1 MKYNLN
7 KLLLA
12 IVGLFLSTAALAHDF
27 VVNRIYYNILDQS
40 AKTVEVTYKK
50 TSIGPSNG
58 KKPRL
63 KHSRKFSTP
72 EYSGI
77 VRIPSSVTYNGTTYS
92 VTSIGNDAF
101 YNCKGLTSIT
111 IPNSV
116 TEISEDAFHGCS
128 NLTSIVVERS
138 NSKYDSRN
146 DCNAIIETS
155 TNTLVV
161 GGKNTVI
168 PNSVTSIGSEA
179 FYGCSGLTSITIP
192 NSVTSIGEWA
202 FYDCSGLTSITIP
215 NSVTDIYYRAF
226 DSCTSL
232 AELIIEEGT
241 ETLSLGYKSDYY
253 NILFYNCP
261 LEKLHLGRNLTSDYP
276 PFNHNSKLKE
286 ITIGNSVTEIGD
298 RAFYNCSNIHSLTI
312 GSGISS
318 IPSDAFNAKP
328 KKTIWLTNTPPEGYE
343 KVEGTVNY
351 VANNQY
357 SSLSNV
363 KVYPYL
369 SSIFEV
375 DGVKYVPVSP
385 SERTCDAIDC
395 AYSSAA
401 TDINISNTVSYKG
414 VAMTVKNINP
424 YTCYGNNFIK
434 SCTINFNGN
443 IGKYAFYA
451 CEDLESL
458 DISANNIGEYA
469 FNGCKSMKSLNISV
483 NDIGEYAF
491 NDCKSMKSLNISGN
505 NIGDYAFSGC
515 SAIENVKI
523 NTTTIGVSAFQNSA
537 TTKPA
542 IVSIEATSIAKSAFR
557 GCSAVN
563 TITLGNKLKTIG
575 NSAFYDCKGINAI
588 VIPNSV
594 TSLGESSFYNCSS
607 LTSATIG
614 NAVET
619 INSSTFYNCS
629 LLENI
634 TIGDGAKSIGN
645 NAFYGCKSLF
655 AIEIPKNVI
664 SIGNSAFEK
673 CSNLSD
679 VIIKDRIT
687 VLTLGSNNS
696 KPLFSDCPLDS
707 VYIGGD
713 ISYKKTSD
721 YGYSPFYNNKTLR
734 AVTISNKETEISEN
748 EFYGCA
754 NLKSVSI
761 GDRIMSIGNYAF
773 SGCSSLKSFAFG
785 SNLKTI
791 GKEAFSDC
799 SSLVKLSS
807 KATIPPICEPQAL
820 DDINKWEC
828 ELYVPDNAISAYKG
842 ANQWK
847 EFFFINPKK

>member
-12 IVGLFLSTAALAHDF
+12 IVGLLLSSTALAHDF
-27 VVNRIYYNILDQS
+27 EVNGIYYNYLDKS
-40 AKTVEVTYKK
+40 AKTVAVTYKG
-50 TSIGPSNG
+50 SYHDSYD
-58 KKPRL
+58 
-63 KHSRKFSTP
+63 H
-72 EYSGI
+72 EYTGAVS
-77 VRIPSSVTYNGTTYS
+77 IPSSVTYNGTTYS
-92 VTSIGNDAF
+92 VTEIGNHVFLGCSGLTAVTIPNTITKIGHGAF
-101 YNCKGLTSIT
+101 NKCFHMTSIT

-116 TEISEDAFHGCS
+116 TEIGM
-128 NLTSIVVERS
+128 
-138 NSKYDSRN
+138 
-146 DCNAIIETS
+146 
-155 TNTLVV
+155 
-161 GGKNTVI
+161 G
-168 PNSVTSIGSEA
+168 A
-179 FYGCSGLTSITIP
+179 FYGCYGLTSVTIP
-192 NSVTSIGEWA
+192 NSVTKIDAGA
-202 FYDCSGLTSITIP
+202 FYCCSDLTEVTIP
-215 NSVTDIYYRAF
+215 NSVT
-226 DSCTSL
+226 
-232 AELIIEEGT
+232 
-241 ETLSLGYKSDYY
+241 
-253 NILFYNCP
+253 
-261 LEKLHLGRNLTSDYP
+261 
-276 PFNHNSKLKE
+276 
-286 ITIGNSVTEIGD
+286 EIGSE
-298 RAFYNCSNIHSLTI
+298 AFNNCSKIRSLTI

-318 IPSDAFNAKP
+318 IPSNAFSVKP
-328 KKTIWLTNTPPEGYE
+328 KKTIWLTNTPPRGYE
-343 KVEGTVNY
+343 YAAGVVNY

-375 DGVKYVPVSP
+375 DGVKYVPVNP

-395 AYSSAA
+395 AYNSNA
-401 TDINISNTVSYKG
+401 TDININNTVSYKG

-443 IGKYAFYA
+443 IEEYTFNYCKNLESIDLSVNRIGNNAFY
-451 CEDLESL
+451 
-458 DISANNIGEYA
+458 
-469 FNGCKSMKSLNISV
+469 GCSSV
-483 NDIGEYAF
+483 N
-491 NDCKSMKSLNISGN
+491 S
-505 NIGDYAFSGC
+505 
-515 SAIENVKI
+515 
-523 NTTTIGVSAFQNSA
+523 
-537 TTKPA
+537 
-542 IVSIEATSIAKSAFR
+542 
-557 GCSAVN
+557 
-563 TITLGNKLKTIG
+563 ITLSNKLKTIG
-575 NSAFYDCKGINAI
+575 NSAFYECNNLNAI

-594 TSLGESSFYNCSS
+594 TSLGESAFYNCSS

-614 NAVET
+614 NAVEK

-629 LLENI
+629 SLKNI

-645 NAFYGCKSLF
+645 NAFHGCKSLF
-655 AIEIPKNVI
+655 AIQIPKNVT

-696 KPLFSDCPLDS
+696 KPMFSDCPLDS

-761 GDRIMSIGNYAF
+761 GDGIMSIGNYAF

-785 SNLKTI
+785 SRLKTI

-799 SSLVKLSS
+799 TALTKLSS
-807 KATIPPICEPQAL
+807 KAIIPPVCGQQAL

-828 ELYVPDNAISAYKG
+828 ELYVPDNAVSAYKG

-847 EFFFINPKK
+847 EFFFINPNK